1 MSAGAGVPAGA
12 PAPAVRDTPR
22 TPLVLVLVAI
32 GWVTV
37 ASGAAQ
43 VLAPGFVLSLLGAP
57 DDATAQQL
65 FATVGMFMVVVSGL
79 LLTTLGRPRHD
90 PDVVLWAAVQKALA
104 CVAVVVG
111 VARDVFDPLALGVAA
126 FDLVSAAL
134 LVVHLRTLR
143 RSS

>member
-1 MSAGAGVPAGA
+1 MSPGVPAGA
-12 PAPAVRDTPR
+12 PAPAVRGAAR

-43 VLAPGFVLSLLGAP
+43 VLAPGFVLSLLGAT

-65 FATVGMFMVVVSGL
+65 FATVGMFMVVVGGL

-90 PDVVLWAAVQKALA
+90 PDVVLWAAVQKVLA
-104 CVAVVVG
+104 CVAVAVG

-126 FDLVSAAL
+126 FDLVTAAL

-143 RSS
+143 RRP